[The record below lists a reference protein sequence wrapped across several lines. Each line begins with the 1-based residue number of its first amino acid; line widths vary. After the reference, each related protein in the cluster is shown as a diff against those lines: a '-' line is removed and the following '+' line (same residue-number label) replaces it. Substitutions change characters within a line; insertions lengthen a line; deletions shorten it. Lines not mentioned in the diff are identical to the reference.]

1 MIAYLQAADPLT
13 VYFLLFQI
21 AFLKNFI
28 PLIPLDVSI
37 ALIGYL
43 LLYTKLTI
51 LMAVIWPSIGSTL
64 GFMTIYMVSRKYG
77 YKLYDRNN
85 SSLPPE
91 WSEKIHRIF
100 PPAELELVRNRFA
113 KHGYFAVLVNRFLLG
128 SRSFI
133 SPMAGLMDLNAGLVF
148 LSAGLSAT
156 AWNVL
161 LIYGGFCLGHEWQK
175 IGGFVAQFTIPVTL
189 LFFIVL
195 VLAVLK
201 HAKERKA
208 RPRKEDQTM

>member
-1 MIAYLQAADPLT
+1 MITCFKAADPLM

-28 PLIPLDVSI
+28 PLLPLDISI

-43 LLYTKLTI
+43 LLSTKLSI
-51 LMAVIWPSIGSTL
+51 FMAVIWPSIGSTM
-64 GFMTIYMVSRKYG
+64 GFMVIYMISRRLG
-77 YKLYDRNN
+77 LKLYDRNN
-85 SSLPPE
+85 SSLSPKWIE
-91 WSEKIHRIF
+91 RIHRIF
-100 PPAELELVRNRFA
+100 PPAELELVRKRFA
-113 KHGYFAVLVNRFLLG
+113 KHGYFAVLINRFLLG

-133 SPMAGLMDLNAGLVF
+133 SPVAGIMDLNACLVF

-161 LIYGGFCLGHEWQK
+161 LIFGGFYLGNEWQK
-175 IGGFVAQFTIPVTL
+175 IGGLVAQYTIPVTV
-189 LFFIVL
+189 LFFI
-195 VLAVLK
+195 AFFFAALK

-208 RPRKEDQTM
+208 WTRQENQNI